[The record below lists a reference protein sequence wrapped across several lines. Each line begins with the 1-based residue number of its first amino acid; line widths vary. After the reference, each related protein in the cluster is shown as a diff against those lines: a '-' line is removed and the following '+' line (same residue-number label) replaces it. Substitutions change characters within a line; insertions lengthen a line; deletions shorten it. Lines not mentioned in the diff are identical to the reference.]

1 MIRDWCGV
9 LVIAAAL
16 SLAAALLVEVLV
28 LVVGALSGHPDLLK
42 GWVGK
47 QMESLV
53 EWLCG
58 LPVLGALLP
67 EPAKLTAWLPGG
79 GVARDLAVL
88 VAGFFL
94 PLLKPARVLSRW
106 LLAPYPDETLSR
118 ATPAELWL
126 RWAGPL
132 GEVQQKAWDG
142 LHHWCQDAGSG
153 AVPFLVPWRTPDVAS
168 PFSVAVLTGN
178 NGVGKTHL
186 TEAMC
191 LSLDGSAELA
201 ACGGAWARARL
212 RLRRKLRQCLWWRP
226 RADSDPWDY
235 GYLVED
241 PARRKRLGQFL
252 PRRPTLLVA
261 DELQPSS
268 LLEAITDLN
277 ARRAD
282 FRHPVR
288 LLVIDSAIPA
298 ALQLAWQAAEQRWWT
313 ALQDLGEVPVFD
325 LSEVVFRTPQLRAM
339 AGAQPSASGEWLQI
353 MGEDGEWTPF
363 VEALDY
369 QPVLLA
375 EAIRLVQKSTST
387 FEALR
392 RDPVPSETLLESE
405 AGRATPDQA
414 PDIYGTRRAVL
425 RERVLHER
433 AESRERAIRAALADA
448 GESGDELYRAL
459 LLVSVAGG
467 CPPER
472 LRRVM
477 GWKTDRLKPA
487 ALANVFGRPLAAGW
501 LPPHKP
507 AIVADELLRQY
518 FMASRGVELR
528 DDQRAQI
535 ADFVRDAWCVNPAGV
550 QRSAA
555 RWRRKRRVDAFTTAL
570 LQLPDLAELEAGEGR
585 LATELRAEL
594 ARAFVELALLHDGD
608 LAAAE
613 RALAALSLPELR
625 QLEPAL
631 QRLIERDDADGVSA
645 AIVWLRLTGR
655 LWPDVAQLAPERAQ
669 AFGIELI
676 RCATGLV
683 RQIQCSPM
691 PESQARLYTA
701 LQALLPP
708 FAELATVCAPSE
720 EFRAAVQR
728 LDRAVLAYNAS
739 AAPVQVR
746 ARIWSGLAS
755 GLLGLPVLPGGE
767 AAVWAHALA
776 GLLCAVSL
784 NGRVTI
790 DRGALANLKLVEIPD
805 AARMDTSSALSL
817 VRALV
822 MFVRVLGVRKDSA
835 EVVWRVEQIATSF
848 PAHPDIQHERATVWG
863 FRAQWYK
870 DHDPQAT
877 AQAAERVAQV
887 ARDFPHHESIQHE
900 SAKAWR
906 YLAWAYKDHDSQ
918 ATGLAAE
925 RVAQIA
931 RAFPGHEGIQHQSAQ
946 AWRFLADAHTDHDPQ
961 ATEQA
966 AERVA
971 QIAGTFPLHEGIQYE
986 SVLAWGLLAWAQH
999 DCDLQATAQAAAR
1012 VTQIA
1017 EAFPRHEGMQYECAL
1032 VWRYLA
1038 WAHRNHD
1045 PQATGQAAER
1055 VAQIA
1060 KVFPRHVGIKLES
1073 ATSWRFWAWAHH
1085 DCDLQATAQAAARVT
1100 QIARDHPSHEGIQYQ
1115 RAQALGY
1122 LASAQSG
1129 RDPQVIAKAAERL
1142 AQVALAFPFH
1152 EGIQFESAQA
1162 WRNLAW
1168 ANMYNNP
1175 QATAEAV
1182 ERATQIAQNFPLHEG
1197 IQEASAAAWRC
1208 LAWAHKDY
1216 SPQATADAAVRVAQI
1231 AQDFPRHEG
1240 IQNECVLAWA
1250 LFTDAHKDHDP
1261 QATGQAAGRV
1271 SDIAKRFRDHEGIQ
1285 LNCAVA
1291 WRFLVEAGAKFDDG
1305 AAVRRGMAALDAM
1318 CGRVQSR
1325 EQLAWGS
1332 SAKVFP
1338 CVLEERVK
1346 AQSVQ
1351 QAWEQARGDAGEGQ
1365 AGR

>member
-1 MIRDWCGV
+1 MSENVQRLRRHEKIRDWCGA

-28 LVVGALSGHPDLLK
+28 LAAGVLSGHPDLLK

-94 PLLKPARVLSRW
+94 PLLTPARVLSRR

-142 LHHWCQDAGSG
+142 LCHWCQDAGSG
-153 AVPFLVPWRTPDVAS
+153 AVPLWRPWRVPAIDRA
-168 PFSVAVLTGN
+168 FSVAVLTGN

-186 TEAMC
+186 TEALC

-201 ACGGAWARARL
+201 ACGGAWASARL

-298 ALQLAWQAAEQRWWT
+298 ALQLAWQAAQQRWWT

-325 LSEVVFRTPQLRAM
+325 LSEVAFWTPQLRAM
-339 AGAQPSASGEWLQI
+339 AGAQPGASGERLQI
-353 MGEDGEWTPF
+353 MGKDGEWTPF

-375 EAIRLVQKSTST
+375 EAIRLVQQSTST

-459 LLVSVAGG
+459 LLVTVAGG

-487 ALANVFGRPLAAGW
+487 ALANVFCRPLAAGW
-501 LPPHKP
+501 LPPLKP

-518 FMASRGVELR
+518 FMAPRSVELR
-528 DDQRAQI
+528 DDQCAQI
-535 ADFVRDAWCVNPAGV
+535 ADFVWDAWCVNPAGV

-555 RWRRKRRVDAFTTAL
+555 RWRRKRRLDAFTTAL
-570 LQLPDLAELEAGEGR
+570 LQLPDLAGLEAGEVR
-585 LATELRAEL
+585 LAPELRVEL
-594 ARAFVELALLHDGD
+594 VRAFVELALLHDGD
-608 LAAAE
+608 VVAAE

-645 AIVWLRLTGR
+645 AVVWLRLTAR

-676 RCATGLV
+676 QRATGLV
-683 RQIQCSPM
+683 RKINCSRTPT
-691 PESQARLYTA
+691 PESRARLYAA
-701 LQALLPP
+701 LQTLLPP
-708 FAELATVCAPSE
+708 FAGLAVVCASSE
-720 EFRAAVQR
+720 EFRAAVQG
-728 LDRAVLAYNAS
+728 LDLAAEGYDLSEVSTVIWGYIWIGLPSGLLALPMLPSGEPVIWARALAGALGAVTLGDKVDIGDEQVLADPRLAWMSSGATQDAS
-739 AAPVQVR
+739 AA
-746 ARIWSGLAS
+746 WGLAR
-755 GLLGLPVLPGGE
+755 
-767 AAVWAHALA
+767 ALA
-776 GLLCAVSL
+776 LI
-784 NGRVTI
+784 GRWRGDI
-790 DRGALANLKLVEIPD
+790 DV
-805 AARMDTSSALSL
+805 AA
-817 VRALV
+817 
-822 MFVRVLGVRKDSA
+822 
-835 EVVWRVEQIATSF
+835 EQI
-848 PAHPDIQHERATVWG
+848 
-863 FRAQWYK
+863 
-870 DHDPQAT
+870 
-877 AQAAERVAQV
+877 AERVAQI
-887 ARDFPHHESIQHE
+887 AGEFPRHEGIQHE
-900 SAKAWR
+900 SARAWCIRAMTHKDHDLLATGQAAERAAQIAEAFPRHEGIQHESARAWR
-906 YLAWAYKDHDSQ
+906 YLAWAHK
-918 ATGLAAE
+918 
-925 RVAQIA
+925 
-931 RAFPGHEGIQHQSAQ
+931 
-946 AWRFLADAHTDHDPQ
+946 DHDPQ

-971 QIAGTFPLHEGIQYE
+971 QIA
-986 SVLAWGLLAWAQH
+986 
-999 DCDLQATAQAAAR
+999 R
-1012 VTQIA
+1012 
-1017 EAFPRHEGMQYECAL
+1017 AFPRHERMQHESAVGWRLLAWAHKDHDPQATGQAAERAAEIAGAFPRHEPIQYASAQA
-1032 VWRYLA
+1032 WRYLA
-1038 WAHRNHD
+1038 WAHKDHD

-1060 KVFPRHVGIKLES
+1060 G
-1073 ATSWRFWAWAHH
+1073 A
-1085 DCDLQATAQAAARVT
+1085 
-1100 QIARDHPSHEGIQYQ
+1100 
-1115 RAQALGY
+1115 
-1122 LASAQSG
+1122 
-1129 RDPQVIAKAAERL
+1129 
-1142 AQVALAFPFH
+1142 
-1152 EGIQFESAQA
+1152 
-1162 WRNLAW
+1162 
-1168 ANMYNNP
+1168 
-1175 QATAEAV
+1175 
-1182 ERATQIAQNFPLHEG
+1182 
-1197 IQEASAAAWRC
+1197 
-1208 LAWAHKDY
+1208 
-1216 SPQATADAAVRVAQI
+1216 
-1231 AQDFPRHEG
+1231 FPRHEG
-1240 IQNECVLAWA
+1240 IQHESAEAWRHLAWA
-1250 LFTDAHKDHDP
+1250 YKDHDPQATWQAAERVAKIARAFPRNERMQHESAVGWRLLAWAHKDHDP
-1261 QATGQAAGRV
+1261 QATGQAAERAAQIAAAFLRHENIQHESAQAWCCLALAHRNFDPQATAQAVERV
-1271 SDIAKRFRDHEGIQ
+1271 ARIARVFPHHEGIQ
-1285 LNCAVA
+1285 HESAQAWCALAWAHQDHDPQVTGQAAEWVAQIARAFPHHEGIQYESAQAWCALAWAHKHRDPQATGQAAERVAKIARRFCDIEDIQVNCAEA
-1291 WRFLVEAGAKFDDG
+1291 WRYLIQSGVKFDDE
-1305 AAVRRGMAALDAM
+1305 AAVRRGMVALDAM
-1318 CGRVQSR
+1318 CGLARSWG
-1325 EQLAWGS
+1325 QLAWGGS
-1332 SAKVFP
+1332 TKVFP
-1338 CVLEERVK
+1338 RVLKERVQ
-1346 AQSVQ
+1346 AQAVV
-1351 QAWEQARGDAGEGQ
+1351 QAWEQARGGAGEGQ
-1365 AGR
+1365 V